1 MCTSTTIKV
10 DKNVNCSN
18 DSFIFWFL
26 QSVIVRFNYCNVL
39 CIGNVLNVNVIII
52 FAAKSLQYSGSAE
65 FERTTV
71 NSCAAELKQRV
82 RQLSEDNSNLILVW
96 FIVFLRESVHV
107 GKMELPRLFVLS
119 LALIV
124 TIVIQTNGELE
135 EYFKWKQITF
145 SGFED
150 GE

>member
-1 MCTSTTIKV
+1 M
-10 DKNVNCSN
+10 
-18 DSFIFWFL
+18 
-26 QSVIVRFNYCNVL
+26 
-39 CIGNVLNVNVIII
+39 
-52 FAAKSLQYSGSAE
+52 
-65 FERTTV
+65 
-71 NSCAAELKQRV
+71 
-82 RQLSEDNSNLILVW
+82 
-96 FIVFLRESVHV
+96 HV